1 MKYNIGD
8 IIVIMK
14 SFQNTPIPCFGYIYG
29 TYTIDEVKGYNII
42 SFYTESID
50 NISYNCNVD
59 LRGFSQEEMDKYII
73 PYMNDSEEV
82 REISK
87 EIKNHINITNYNT
100 RYIDKFTLDD
110 NVLPYLNNNRLKSYM
125 RNYYIDKI
133 I

>member
-14 SFQNTPIPCFGYIYG
+14 SFQNTPMSCFGYIYG
-29 TYTIDEVKGYNII
+29 TYTIDKVKGYRII
-42 SFYTESID
+42 SFYTESND

-73 PYMNDSEEV
+73 PYINDSEEV